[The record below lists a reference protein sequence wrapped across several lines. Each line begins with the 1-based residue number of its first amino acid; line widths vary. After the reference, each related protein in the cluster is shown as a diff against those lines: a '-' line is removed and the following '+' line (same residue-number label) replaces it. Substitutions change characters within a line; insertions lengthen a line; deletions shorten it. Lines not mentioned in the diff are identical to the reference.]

1 MTVFKFI
8 KYMTVTTIL
17 AVGYIHLQM
26 ETIDLAYQGKKK
38 EREIR
43 RLIEENGYMTYD
55 VLTMKSASHL
65 GERILAE
72 NSPMQFVDQ
81 SNIIKVS
88 YRVPGELD
96 TKQLASA
103 SETNRPFLSFFNIGT
118 PAEAKTKE

>member
-1 MTVFKFI
+1 MA
-8 KYMTVTTIL
+8 VTTIL

-26 ETIDLAYQGKKK
+26 ETIDLAYQGNKKARK
-38 EREIR
+38 VRQ
-43 RLIEENGYMTYD
+43 LIEENGYMTYE

-65 GERILAE
+65 GERVLAA

-88 YRVPGELD
+88 YHVPEERNS
-96 TKQLASA
+96 KQLALA
-103 SETNRPFLSFFNIGT
+103 SDTNRPFLSIFNIGT

>member
-8 KYMTVTTIL
+8 KIMMIATVM

-26 ETIDLAYQGKKK
+26 EALDLAYQVKKK
-38 EREIR
+38 ENVVRG
-43 RLIEENGYMTYD
+43 LIEENGYMLYEI
-55 VLTMKSASHL
+55 LTMKSASHL
-65 GERILAE
+65 GEKLLAS

-88 YRVPGELD
+88 YRVPDELES
-96 TKQLASA
+96 QLAS
-103 SETNRPFLSFFNIGT
+103 SKETNRPFLSLFNIGT